1 MSEIKKAQNQSK
13 FKAAFQKGKKKK
25 ELSNLI
31 YTSKPYKRLQV
42 LIILLSYKIT
52 LCTTLRYWN

>member
-13 FKAAFQKGKKKK
+13 FKAAFQKGKKKQ

-31 YTSKPYKRLQV
+31 YTSKPYKQV
-42 LIILLSYKIT
+42 FASSYNVAK
-52 LCTTLRYWN
+52 L